1 MNNYSFDPNKPR
13 EEEKFTVDGKK
24 YSLES
29 DGGDIPKLGNY
40 SLQNNPYAPKKKSNK
55 MVRTLTK
62 PVTTNDS
69 LGPEVYSPGSRGFAG
84 VATLAAILAVAG
96 AIITYLVLRY

>member
-1 MNNYSFDPNKPR
+1 MNNYSFDPNKQKKQ
-13 EEEKFTVDGKK
+13 ENFTVDGQK
-24 YSLES
+24 YSFES
-29 DGGDIPKLGNY
+29 DGGATPNLGSY
-40 SLQNNPYAPKKKSNK
+40 SLQNNPYAPKKKSK

-69 LGPEVYSPGSRGFAG
+69 LGPELYSPGSRGFAG
-84 VATLAAILAVAG
+84 VATLAGILAVAG